1 MSENELGRIKG
12 DLATV
17 RQAMGLH
24 LSFGTEMLVFGL
36 LLTVVAVGGAVVSVL
51 AENNWLPLAPLA
63 AIMVLGPVVLF
74 LRSRR
79 TANLSPEITRQI
91 ILSGFIYGVVWGA
104 ANGYAVAT
112 FLGPSMGAA
121 RTVVVYAVNIGLL
134 FAFSL
139 ILVRMALRSRERY
152 YCLGLVVSTLL
163 AGMLLPVFDQH
174 YSYALANCFMAV
186 GYLTGVA
193 IQWVQLR
200 EAVANHAAD

>member
-36 LLTVVAVGGAVVSVL
+36 LLTAVAVGGAVVSVP

-79 TANLSPEITRQI
+79 TANLNPEITK
-91 ILSGFIYGVVWGA
+91 L
-104 ANGYAVAT
+104 
-112 FLGPSMGAA
+112 
-121 RTVVVYAVNIGLL
+121 
-134 FAFSL
+134 
-139 ILVRMALRSRERY
+139 
-152 YCLGLVVSTLL
+152 
-163 AGMLLPVFDQH
+163 
-174 YSYALANCFMAV
+174 
-186 GYLTGVA
+186 
-193 IQWVQLR
+193 
-200 EAVANHAAD
+200 